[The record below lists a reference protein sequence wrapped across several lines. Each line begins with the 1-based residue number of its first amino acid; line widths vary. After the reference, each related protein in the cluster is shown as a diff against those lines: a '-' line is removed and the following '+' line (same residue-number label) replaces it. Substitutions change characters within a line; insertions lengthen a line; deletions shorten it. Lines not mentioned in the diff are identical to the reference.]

1 MNRNQVFFFFS
12 FLLLF
17 FVPLTRSADSRQ
29 CLPTYLAEWQW
40 LSALLFSPHS
50 HFPVCW
56 WIPTPR
62 HCAGGMPET
71 ALQSTVLML
80 QLGWLGNTA
89 DVFVEVVF
97 QHRTHLM
104 LLIFTACWLIY
115 TRYAGLIDSKV
126 SINLNMKPPLETKYH
141 SKCVDLNITTWF
153 TEFPGERESVTCWR
167 EPQSDKWRLP
177 LPWYSTT
184 GALPCATV

>member
-1 MNRNQVFFFFS
+1 MEWVRVTALAAAPKPERSFMLLDFFFFFFFFFLIYHWIAVFCAVIRRRVVFFFFFS

-115 TRYAGLIDSKV
+115 TRYAGLIDSQSVDK
-126 SINLNMKPPLETKYH
+126 SKYEA
-141 SKCVDLNITTWF
+141 TF
-153 TEFPGERESVTCWR
+153 R
-167 EPQSDKWRLP
+167 DKI
-177 LPWYSTT
+177 
-184 GALPCATV
+184 